1 MTKNPENT
9 PKITKNNTKF
19 LGFPRV
25 SCGPVEPCGA
35 LWSPLCKAGPLAPKT
50 WASSISQGANFLI
63 LEKNLDKIVP
73 IPNYDVVIYIV
84 EDHHDSN
91 FLYNVV
97 DNYNLQYL
105 DYKFLSDAK
114 NEDTFI
120 NGVQSNNGKYN
131 LVLAQPRKDLL
142 LARKKLAKTN
152 YYDNYDE
159 NYLKEVLEEDYDNIK
174 QEINSKCK

>member
-1 MTKNPENT
+1 MKDKKIKHVRKWIRNLSKIRPE
-9 PKITKNNTKF
+9 
-19 LGFPRV
+19 LGNF
-25 SCGPVEPCGA
+25 S
-35 LWSPLCKAGPLAPKT
+35 LCPF
-50 WASSISQGANFLI
+50 ASTANFLI

>member
-1 MTKNPENT
+1 M
-9 PKITKNNTKF
+9 
-19 LGFPRV
+19 
-25 SCGPVEPCGA
+25 
-35 LWSPLCKAGPLAPKT
+35 
-50 WASSISQGANFLI
+50 
-63 LEKNLDKIVP
+63 
-73 IPNYDVVIYIV
+73 
-84 EDHHDSN
+84 
-91 FLYNVV
+91 
-97 DNYNLQYL
+97 